1 MGEPKH
7 KEESK
12 KGSIDFLEDPMTSS
26 DKGKSVI
33 WQILPRIWVFY
44 PQSELK
50 FFFALTREQ

>member
-44 PQSELK
+44 PQSELN
-50 FFFALTREQ
+50 FFFRPHA